1 MRKREEAAKAA
12 IMHARWAAMRR
23 RRTSTYP
30 VLRRIA
36 AVALSEALI
45 SGSHDDLAPGQA
57 KCVEVAGKKIALF
70 NLEGS
75 FYAIDDTC
83 THRGGP
89 LSEGEVSGEEVT
101 CPWHGAVYNIKTG
114 AVLGPPAPRG
124 VASYPVRVQ
133 GAGVEVEV

>member
-1 MRKREEAAKAA
+1 MAQFTKVA
-12 IMHARWAAMRR
+12 
-23 RRTSTYP
+23 ST
-30 VLRRIA
+30 A
-36 AVALSEALI
+36 
-45 SGSHDDLAPGQA
+45 DLAPGAA

-114 AVLGPPAPRG
+114 AVLKPPRRKASRATLSACRGRTWRSRCRRASVTARDGRSQRPREQRRRR
-124 VASYPVRVQ
+124 PRPR
-133 GAGVEVEV
+133 